1 MKKLMVYLDD
11 NMHEDLRLLAF
22 RKRTTMAAL
31 IRYAVGRTFEDE
43 MDVLAGERALEEY
56 AADPAAAVTL
66 DEYMEGRGIALQDRS
81 QPARAAGS
89 RRVAEGRGPAYRPR
103 PRAPGR

>member
-11 NMHEDLRLLAF
+11 DRHEDLRLLAF

-31 IRYAVGRTFEDE
+31 IRHALDRTFEDE
-43 MDVLAGERALEEY
+43 LDAIGGERALEEY
-56 AADPAAAVTL
+56 AANPAAAVTL

-103 PRAPGR
+103 PRAPGK